1 MRKIRTFLNRMLG
14 YALERTETYNDAGL
28 PTLIRFEVRCPQ
40 TGFVICSSPTLIA
53 ARQCIIARELGVA
66 AAAQNDAAAAETRAA

>member
-14 YALERTETYNDAGL
+14 YTLERTETYNDAGL

-40 TGFVICSSPTLIA
+40 TGLVICSSATLIA
-53 ARQCIIARELGVA
+53 ARQCIIARELGDA
-66 AAAQNDAAAAETRAA
+66 TTAQSNTVPTEMRAA